1 MRKILAAIALSSI
14 ALTASAT
21 GVATVNLSSF
31 IQNGTV
37 TNGAASTSNITS
49 IVYTLGTPGVG
60 VATWDSNGGGN
71 LANGTPSDFLSDNRW
86 FQTITFSGLNVA
98 AGNSYSF
105 SNFSIGNLD
114 IDLIEAFSP
123 TLSVSSQTLD
133 GVGTSLINASMSIFW
148 GNGESATTKLIQQAW
163 ILEQNLS
170 FKAGP
175 SAVPVPAAAWL
186 FATGLAGF
194 GAYRRKKLA

>member
-1 MRKILAAIALSSI
+1 MKKILAAIALSSI

-49 IVYTLGTPGVG
+49 IVYSLGTPGVG
-60 VATWDSNGGGN
+60 VATWDSNSGST
-71 LANGTPSDFLSDNRW
+71 LAGGTPSDFLSDNRW
-86 FQTITFSGLNVA
+86 FQTITFSGLNVS
-98 AGNSYSF
+98 AGNSFSF
-105 SNFSIGNLD
+105 NNLD

-148 GNGESATTKLIQQAW
+148 SNGESATTKLIQQAW